1 MSQFF
6 HRQSL
11 IEIYSNYQAIK
22 ACKNLTYI
30 CSYAKN
36 PCCRYVNVN
45 QTNPCGNSDCL
56 YWNENY
62 WTWEKPGLLKFVACM
77 LVQFLVQTIILLC
90 MEAGFFKKLKYW
102 LSNCS
107 KSYQT
112 DMLMEQASIE
122 KLYGDVAKD
131 FDVVQE
137 EKRISKID
145 PRIGYNEILIVDKLT
160 KYYSNF
166 VAVKGISFA
175 MNKSECFGLLGRH

>member
-1 MSQFF
+1 MVENVYRKRTLVAIGTHDLDTLKPPF
-6 HRQSL
+6 RYDARKPA
-11 IEIYSNYQAIK
+11 EIRFTPLNQK
-22 ACKNLTYI
+22 KE
-30 CSYAKN
+30 
-36 PCCRYVNVN
+36 VNGV
-45 QTNPCGNSDCL
+45 
-56 YWNENY
+56 E
-62 WTWEKPGLLKFVACM
+62 
-77 LVQFLVQTIILLC
+77 
-90 MEAGFFKKLKYW
+90 
-102 LSNCS
+102 
-107 KSYQT
+107 
-112 DMLMEQASIE
+112 LMEQASIE